1 MPVLLSRT
9 GDRMERSC
17 SSVCIRHGRA
27 LGAQISIG
35 KEGDSG
41 QEVGENDL

>member
-1 MPVLLSRT
+1 MAILLSRT
-9 GDRMERSC
+9 GNRMKRSC
-17 SSVCIRHGRA
+17 SSVCTHHGRA